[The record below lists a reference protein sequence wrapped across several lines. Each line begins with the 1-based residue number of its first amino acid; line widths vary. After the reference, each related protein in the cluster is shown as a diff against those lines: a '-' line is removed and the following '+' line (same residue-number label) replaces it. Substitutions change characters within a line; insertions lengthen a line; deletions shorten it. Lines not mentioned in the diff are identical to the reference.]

1 MDPEALSR
9 PSRADL
15 GDVIK
20 ALDRLIETAR
30 EASEADDEQLGA
42 SDIVGVTA
50 MADLVGRCVEACS
63 DLDHEQA
70 LDAAFAAQIEGR
82 HRTITDSDLAYR
94 ALVFCGLA
102 NWATGK
108 DLAQSG

>member
-1 MDPEALSR
+1 MVMDPEALSR

-15 GDVIK
+15 GGVIA
-20 ALDRLIETAR
+20 ALDRLIENAR
-30 EASEADDEQLGA
+30 EAADSEDADVGA
-42 SDIVGVTA
+42 EDIVGVTA

-70 LDAAFAAQIEGR
+70 LDAAFTAQIEGR

-102 NWATGK
+102 NWASGK
-108 DLAQSG
+108 DLQ

>member
-30 EASEADDEQLGA
+30 EASEVEDDELGA
-42 SDIVGVTA
+42 ADIVGVTA
-50 MADLVGRCVEACS
+50 MADLVGRCIEACS
-63 DLDHEQA
+63 DLDHQQS

-82 HRTITDSDLAYR
+82 HRAITDSDLAYR
-94 ALVFCGLA
+94 ALAFCGLA
-102 NWATGK
+102 NWASGK
-108 DLAQSG
+108 DLS